1 MGLEIERKFLVDETK
16 WLDASAT
23 ADRISIIQGYLLD
36 FKKHILRVR
45 SQNNGLVY
53 LTYKGPNRGITRV
66 EKELRIPK
74 FLGNMLLKLCKSTI
88 VKTRTLIPVGS
99 GLCWE
104 VDDFS
109 NLTHPLL
116 LAEIELPY
124 EHYPLDKPD
133 WLGEEVSTDPYYYN
147 SNLIN
152 KVFKTWK

>member
-66 EKELRIPK
+66 EK
-74 FLGNMLLKLCKSTI
+74 GVAYS
-88 VKTRTLIPVGS
+88 
-99 GLCWE
+99 
-104 VDDFS
+104 
-109 NLTHPLL
+109 
-116 LAEIELPY
+116 
-124 EHYPLDKPD
+124 
-133 WLGEEVSTDPYYYN
+133 
-147 SNLIN
+147 
-152 KVFKTWK
+152 